1 MSEHIIASEPFVN
14 IPNVIL
20 SNVIAKELW
29 KHGQMVKIS

>member
-20 SNVIAKELW
+20 SNVAKELW